1 MKELNQNSKI
11 KEVVAKDSKELIAK
25 LTTTKN
31 AEVVKIY
38 NQPSKGIFKFLFKDK
53 KK

>member
-1 MKELNQNSKI
+1 MKELNQNSNF

-25 LTTTKN
+25 LTTTTTN

-38 NQPSKGIFKFLFKDK
+38 NQPSKGIFKFLFKTK
-53 KK
+53 K